1 LAKQDTRKTMVKK
14 PTIIKNKKKTH
25 RNVSSGIAHVSA
37 TFSNTIISITDLAG
51 NTITASSAGSVGYTG
66 SRKSSAFAANMA
78 AEDAAKRA
86 ITISGMKEVEVNLS
100 GPGTGRESAVK
111 GLRGG
116 GLEVTFIRDV
126 TPISHNGC
134 RAPKRRRV

>member
-1 LAKQDTRKTMVKK
+1 MTKQDTRKVMVKK
-14 PTIIKNKKKTH
+14 PTVVKNKKKTY

-51 NTITASSAGSVGYTG
+51 NTITSSSAGRVGYTG

-86 ITISGMKEVEVNLS
+86 ITISGMKEVEVNLC

-116 GLEVTFIRDV
+116 GLEITFIRDV